1 MSTRVRSMLLALVT
15 AGALATAG
23 SAWASYS
30 PKLTIG
36 GGAATQGGSV
46 TVSVG
51 TAAADDATARI
62 QIFIPRNWE
71 VTTGQA
77 IGTKLG
83 AVTGT
88 ASAADLA
95 GAVLQLEGDLLVTAP
110 NPVLQNQCGVN
121 AVATWDMHLSAA
133 GQTIDIPMFVATTQG
148 SEVTI
153 GPYKLVVCL
162 PPPDVPTGTPGRAV
176 FGAKLLSAVLT
187 TSAIA
192 SPGTPGE
199 FRWTSLW
206 TPYTPAKGTA
216 NIAGSVETQSLIRVP
231 TVAQVSVKR
240 TRVVRTV
247 KVKGRKAPRRV
258 VTTKV
263 AFQAKVSENG
273 QAVAGAKVTARAGR
287 KVVGTGTTNASGV
300 VSGSFT
306 LTKGTVTLTV
316 AGTVPTRDLGA
327 ADCVPTSFFGLPCVG
342 ATVAGSAHS
351 ASIRVAAYRR

>member
-1 MSTRVRSMLLALVT
+1 MLLALVT

-23 SAWASYS
+23 SAWASYA

-46 TVSVG
+46 TVTVA
-51 TAAADDATARI
+51 TAAADDPTARV

-71 VTTGQA
+71 VTTGQT
-77 IGTKLG
+77 IGTRLG
-83 AVTGT
+83 AVAGT

-95 GAVLQLEGDLLVTAP
+95 GAVLRLQGDLLVTAP
-110 NPVLQNQCGVN
+110 NPLLQSQCGVN
-121 AVATWDMHLSAA
+121 AVATWSMHLSGA
-133 GQTIDIPMFVATTQG
+133 GQTIDIPMFLATTQG

-176 FGAKLLSAVLT
+176 FGAKLLSATLT
-187 TSAIA
+187 TSAIS

-206 TPYTPAKGTA
+206 TPYTPAKGTP
-216 NIAGSVETQSLIRVP
+216 NLAGSVETQSLVRVP
-231 TVAQVSVKR
+231 TVAQVSVER

-247 KVKGRKAPRRV
+247 KAKGKKPAHRQ

-263 AFQAKVSENG
+263 AFRAKVSENG
-273 QAVAGAKVTARAGR
+273 RPLAGAKVTARAGG
-287 KVVGTGTTNASGV
+287 KVVGTGTTNAGGM

-306 LTKGTVTLTV
+306 ITKGTVTLAVT
-316 AGTVPTRDLGA
+316 ATAPTRDLGA
-327 ADCVPTSFFGLPCVG
+327 ADCVATSFFGVPCAD
-342 ATVAGSAHS
+342 ATVAGSAHK
-351 ASIRVAAYRR
+351 ASIRVTAYRR

>member
-1 MSTRVRSMLLALVT
+1 LSTRVRTTLLALVA

-36 GGAATQGGSV
+36 GGAGTQGGSV
-46 TVSVG
+46 TLSVG
-51 TAAADDATARI
+51 TATADDPTARV

-71 VTTGQA
+71 VTTGQT

-95 GAVLQLEGDLLVTAP
+95 GAVLQLQGDLLVTAP
-110 NPVLQNQCGVN
+110 NPVLQSQCGVN
-121 AVATWDMHLSAA
+121 AVATWNMHLSAA
-133 GQTIDIPMFVATTQG
+133 GQTIDIPMFLATTQG

-176 FGAKLLSAVLT
+176 FGAKLLSATLT
-187 TSAIA
+187 TSAIS

-206 TPYTPAKGTA
+206 TPYTPAKGTP
-216 NIAGSVETQSLIRVP
+216 NLAGSVETQSLVRVP
-231 TVAQVSVKR
+231 TVAQISVNR
-240 TRVVRTV
+240 TRAVRTV
-247 KVKGRKAPRRV
+247 KVKGKPRRQ

-263 AFQAKVSENG
+263 FYRAKVSENG
-273 QAVAGAKVTARAGR
+273 QPVAGAKVTARSGGH
-287 KVVGTGTTNASGV
+287 VVGTGVTNAGGI
-300 VSGSFT
+300 VSGSFSFA
-306 LTKGTVTLTV
+306 KGKVTLTV
-316 AGTVPTRDLGA
+316 TATVPTRDLGA
-327 ADCVPTSFFGLPCVG
+327 ADCVATSFFHVPCAD
-342 ATVAGSAHS
+342 ATVAGSTHS
-351 ASIRVAAYRR
+351 ASIQVTAFR

>member
-1 MSTRVRSMLLALVT
+1 MLLALVT

-30 PKLTIG
+30 PRLTIG

-51 TAAADDATARI
+51 TAATDDATARV
-62 QIFIPRNWE
+62 QIFIPRNWQ
-71 VTTGQA
+71 VTTGQT

-95 GAVLQLEGDLLVTAP
+95 GAVLQLQGDLVVMGP
-110 NPVLQNQCGVN
+110 NPLLQNQCGVN

-133 GQTIDIPMFVATTQG
+133 GQTIDIPMYVATTQG

-162 PPPDVPTGTPGRAV
+162 PPPDVPNGTPGRAG
-176 FGAKLLSAVLT
+176 FGAKLLSATLT

-206 TPYTPAKGTA
+206 TPYTPAKGTP

-231 TVAQVSVKR
+231 TVTQVAVKR

-247 KVKGRKAPRRV
+247 KVKGKRQRRV
-258 VTTKV
+258 STRVS
-263 AFQAKVSENG
+263 FQAKVSENG
-273 QAVAGAKVTARAGR
+273 QPVAGARVTARAGG
-287 KVVGTGTTNASGV
+287 KVVKTGTTNAGGV
-300 VSGSFT
+300 VAGSFT
-306 LTKGTVTLTV
+306 LAKGRETLTV
-316 AGTVPTRDLGA
+316 TGTLPTRDLGA
-327 ADCVPTSFFGLPCVG
+327 ADCLATSFFGVPCVG
-342 ATVAGSAHS
+342 ATVAGSSHS
-351 ASIRVAAYRR
+351 ASIRVTAYRR